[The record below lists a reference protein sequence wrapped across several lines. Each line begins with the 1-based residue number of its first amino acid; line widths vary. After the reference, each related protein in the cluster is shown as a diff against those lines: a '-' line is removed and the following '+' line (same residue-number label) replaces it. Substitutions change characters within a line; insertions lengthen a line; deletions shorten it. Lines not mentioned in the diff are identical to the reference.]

1 MAQNIKV
8 LVNTGNEQT
17 NKAFDVASGSGKAG
31 KPTTI
36 KAIKGARYQ
45 FEDLAAKNVGPESI
59 RSKRVGKN
67 LHVMLEGG
75 QEADLIIENFY
86 DDAMLSENNRG
97 LYGRAEDGKLYE
109 YIPEDPRLEGM
120 PINLADGAKPVS
132 QVLGGGQV
140 GDGFALSGVIL
151 AAGAGSVAGAGGL
164 GFSALT
170 VGAAAV
176 GAAALGGGGGGGAT
190 TAPSPAQTALAKIE
204 AYNNGNGTNPAA
216 PTLQDYATAG
226 ITGVTADSLAAVN
239 ATVLA
244 QNTGGADTAP
254 EVQALV
260 NGISDAL
267 AKIEA
272 YNNGNG
278 TSPVALTVQDYADA
292 GITGVTADNLAAV
305 NANVLAQNALG
316 ADTIP
321 EVQALVTAANTALA
335 KIEDYNNGNGTTP
348 AALTSQD
355 YANAGITGVTTANL
369 AAVNAKVLA
378 QNTAGAD
385 TALEVQALVNGIS
398 DALAKIEAYN
408 NGNGTTPVAL
418 TVQDYADAGITGV
431 TADNLAAVNANVLA
445 QNALGAD
452 TIPEV
457 QALVTTANNALAK
470 IEDYNNGNGTTPAAL
485 TVQDYANAGITG
497 VSNANL
503 AAVNAKVLAQNTG
516 GADTVPEV
524 QGLVNGISDALAKI
538 EAYNNGDGTMPAA
551 LSAQDY
557 ANAGITGV
565 TANNLAAVNAVVLS
579 QAVGG
584 ADTIPEV
591 QALVTTAN
599 NALAKIEDYNNGNGA
614 TPAALTAQDYVNAGI
629 TGVNADNLAAVNAQV
644 LAQST
649 GGADTVA
656 EVQALVTAANNAL
669 AKIEA
674 YNNGNGATPAALT
687 LQDYANAGITGVTVD
702 NLPAVNAQVLKQNAL
717 GADTSPE
724 VQALVTA
731 ANNALAKIE
740 NYNNGNGT
748 TPAALTVQDYVD
760 AGITGV
766 TSSNLAA
773 VNAKILAQ
781 STGAADTA
789 PEVQA
794 LVDTAA
800 AMAAALETIA
810 AAAQADN
817 ATSGN
822 LAASVFATAGVTGV
836 DGTNLSAIRSALDST
851 PVNGL
856 AADTTAEVQT
866 IVDAYNAIK
875 ANADS
880 AATANATQAQYA
892 AVGVTGVDSAVKT
905 SLLGD
910 VVDAKAFADVDTV
923 GELQALATAAAAV
936 MTGAAAGTA
945 PIKAQLEAL
954 GITGVTDAN
963 LASVQA
969 AIAATADDG
978 TGVDTLSELQ
988 TVVNTGAANAA
999 AALSAIAAA
1008 AQANNAT
1015 DANVAASV
1023 FATAGVTGVDANN
1036 VAAIQSALN
1045 DTDVQSAQADTAA
1058 KVQTIVDAYNAILA
1072 EANDTANTAGN
1083 GTADANPAS
1092 NPTAAQYAAIGVNLG
1107 AAPTDAATDTET
1119 LALLNAI
1126 VGGKQTAD
1134 ADTVAEVQ
1142 ELARIAN
1149 AIQLTAAG
1157 GTPNPALAVA
1167 DLTKLGLDTTGV
1179 NSSNLPT
1186 LLAAIAAKS
1195 DTGSETDTLAKLQ
1208 TLVDNLDKV
1217 APTTPASAPASY
1229 ADNVGTIT
1237 STTSTAARTDDD
1249 TPGVLV
1255 GTGLSDTVSLYVDG
1269 VKVAATYDSA
1279 TGRITPNVALSE
1291 GAKSIT
1297 YTLTDASGNES
1308 GQSPAISITV
1318 DKTAAVV
1325 VADNR
1330 TLSEDFVTA
1339 TGNVSTNDTSKD
1351 GTEVYALVGA
1361 NGSGDVSGTYAGLH
1375 MNSNGTYTLSPNSAN
1390 IHAIA
1395 QNTDQAFSYT
1405 VTDAAGNT
1413 SSSTITFTFTPV
1425 NDAPTGTNA
1434 TIAVL
1439 EDGTKP
1445 FAGADFGFNDVDAN
1459 TLSAV
1464 IITTLP
1470 TAGTLKLNGTN
1481 VTLNQSIA
1489 VADLG
1494 NLVFAPAANV
1504 NGNAYTTIGFKVQD
1518 NGGTANGGADTSA
1531 TANTLTINITPVDD
1545 APVLNNTS
1553 ILAYTEND
1561 AAKPINT
1568 LVTVSD
1574 LDNISLASATVS
1586 ITTGYVAGQD
1596 VLSFTNVSMGNI
1608 AGTYASGVMTLTS
1621 AGSTATLAEW
1631 QAALR
1636 AVAYSNT
1643 SDAPSTASRTVS
1655 YVTNDGQLNSTPV
1668 TSTVN
1673 LTTLNDAPV
1682 INSATTVNLNSV
1694 LQDAEA
1700 PVNGNTTA
1708 GTLVGALLDAITDP
1722 DGNVPKGILVTGAG
1736 AGYESLYYST
1746 NGGSTWINLTNLTVN
1761 NAVFLDANS
1770 RIFYKPVAGT
1780 TGFKTGAVWYR
1791 AWDMTDGV
1799 TAGTF
1804 IDLDTASTGGSSSI
1818 SERVYGAMGVNII
1831 TATTPVVLDL
1841 SRDGVLSY
1849 TQVVMDVNGDGRLDQ
1864 TAWAAAQ
1871 DGVLVLDK
1879 YADGKVHDNSQ
1890 YAFSQYGAAGSTDL
1904 QGLAAGFDGNHDG
1917 VLDAK
1922 DAKFAQFKVWQ
1933 DANQNG
1939 VSDAGEVRSLGDL
1952 GIASIGLTSDNVV
1965 RTPAAGVTEAG
1976 QSSAVLADSSSMLVA
1991 DAMFDYTSLDYTL
2004 AGTASGDTLHLLGGN
2019 TTLDLSSIVAAHH
2032 SLTAIDLTGTAVNGA
2047 TGANTVKLSLA
2058 DVLGVAADASIAN
2071 GVHKLTL
2078 TGDANDTVELD
2089 LSQWANTGATVT
2101 EGDHTYAVYNAS
2113 STTAAQLLI
2122 DQHMLVAQH
2131 A

>member
-45 FEDLAAKNVGPESI
+45 FEDLAAKNVGPENI

-86 DDAMLSENNRG
+86 DDAMLTDSNRG

-204 AYNNGNGTNPAA
+204 AYNNSDGTN
-216 PTLQDYATAG
+216 
-226 ITGVTADSLAAVN
+226 
-239 ATVLA
+239 
-244 QNTGGADTAP
+244 
-254 EVQALV
+254 
-260 NGISDAL
+260 
-267 AKIEA
+267 
-272 YNNGNG
+272 
-278 TSPVALTVQDYADA
+278 
-292 GITGVTADNLAAV
+292 
-305 NANVLAQNALG
+305 
-316 ADTIP
+316 
-321 EVQALVTAANTALA
+321 
-335 KIEDYNNGNGTTP
+335 
-348 AALTSQD
+348 
-355 YANAGITGVTTANL
+355 
-369 AAVNAKVLA
+369 
-378 QNTAGAD
+378 
-385 TALEVQALVNGIS
+385 
-398 DALAKIEAYN
+398 
-408 NGNGTTPVAL
+408 
-418 TVQDYADAGITGV
+418 
-431 TADNLAAVNANVLA
+431 
-445 QNALGAD
+445 
-452 TIPEV
+452 
-457 QALVTTANNALAK
+457 
-470 IEDYNNGNGTTPAAL
+470 
-485 TVQDYANAGITG
+485 
-497 VSNANL
+497 
-503 AAVNAKVLAQNTG
+503 
-516 GADTVPEV
+516 
-524 QGLVNGISDALAKI
+524 
-538 EAYNNGDGTMPAA
+538 
-551 LSAQDY
+551 
-557 ANAGITGV
+557 
-565 TANNLAAVNAVVLS
+565 
-579 QAVGG
+579 
-584 ADTIPEV
+584 
-591 QALVTTAN
+591 
-599 NALAKIEDYNNGNGA
+599 
-614 TPAALTAQDYVNAGI
+614 
-629 TGVNADNLAAVNAQV
+629 
-644 LAQST
+644 
-649 GGADTVA
+649 
-656 EVQALVTAANNAL
+656 
-669 AKIEA
+669 
-674 YNNGNGATPAALT
+674 PAALT
-687 LQDYANAGITGVTVD
+687 LQDYADAGITGVTVD

-724 VQALVTA
+724 VQALVAA
-731 ANNALAKIE
+731 ANTALAKIE
-740 NYNNGNGT
+740 AYNNGNGT
-748 TPAALTVQDYVD
+748 TSAALTVQDFVD

-766 TSSNLAA
+766 TSGNLAA
-773 VNAKILAQ
+773 VNANILAQ
-781 STGAADTA
+781 STGAANTS

-794 LVDTAA
+794 LADTAA
-800 AMAAALETIA
+800 AMVAALETIA
-810 AAAQADN
+810 AAALADN

-836 DGTNLSAIRSALDST
+836 DSTNLSAIQSALDSAA
-851 PVNGL
+851 VNGL
-856 AADTTAEVQT
+856 AADTTVEVQT
-866 IVDAYNAIK
+866 IVDAFNAIK

-892 AVGVTGVDSAVKT
+892 AIGVNGIDNAAKT

-923 GELQALATAAAAV
+923 GELQTLATAAAAV
-936 MTGAAAGTA
+936 ITGAASGTA
-945 PIKAQLEAL
+945 PTKAQLEAL

-963 LASVQA
+963 LFAVQA

-999 AALSAIAAA
+999 AAVSAIAAA
-1008 AQANNAT
+1008 AQANDAT
-1015 DANVAASV
+1015 NTNVAASV
-1023 FATAGVTGVDANN
+1023 FATAGVTGVDSTNI
-1036 VAAIQSALN
+1036 AAIQSALN
-1045 DTDVQSAQADTAA
+1045 DTAVQSAQADTAA

-1134 ADTVAEVQ
+1134 VDTVAEVQ

-1186 LLAAIAAKS
+1186 LLAAMAAKS

-1249 TPGVLV
+1249 SPGVLV

-1413 SSSTITFTFTPV
+1413 TSSTITFTFTPV
-1425 NDAPTGTNA
+1425 NDAPTGTNT

-1439 EDGTKP
+1439 EDGIKP

-1518 NGGTANGGADTSA
+1518 NGGTANGGVDTSA

-1553 ILAYTEND
+1553 VLAYTEND
-1561 AAKPINT
+1561 AEKPINT

-1608 AGTYASGVMTLTS
+1608 AGNYASGVMTLTS

-1643 SDAPSTASRTVS
+1643 SDAPSTAARTVS
-1655 YVTNDGQLNSTPV
+1655 YVINDGQLDSTPV

-1673 LTTLNDAPV
+1673 LTAVNDAPV
-1682 INSATTVNLNSV
+1682 INQGTTVNLNSV
-1694 LQDAEA
+1694 LQDAQA

-1708 GTLVGALLDAITDP
+1708 GTLVGTLLDAITDP

-1746 NGGSTWINLTNLTVN
+1746 DGGSTWINLTNLTVN

-1818 SERVYGAMGVNII
+1818 SDSPVYGAMGVNII

-1849 TQVVMDVNGDGRLDQ
+1849 TQVVLDVNGDGHLDQ

-1904 QGLAAGFDGNHDG
+1904 QGLAAGFDSNHDG

-1965 RTPAAGVTEAG
+1965 RTPAAGVTEVG
-1976 QSSAVLADSSSMLVA
+1976 QSSAVLADGSSMLVA

-2004 AGTASGDTLHLLGGN
+2004 AGTASGDRLHLLGGN

-2032 SLTAIDLTGTAVNGA
+2032 NLTAIDLTGTAVNGA

-2078 TGDANDTVELD
+2078 TGDANDMVELD